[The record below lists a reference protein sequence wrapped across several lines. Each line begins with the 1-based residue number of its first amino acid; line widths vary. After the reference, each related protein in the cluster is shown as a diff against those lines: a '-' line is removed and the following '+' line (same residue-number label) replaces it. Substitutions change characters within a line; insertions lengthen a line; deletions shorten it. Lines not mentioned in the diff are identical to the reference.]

1 MKWPKMPRWPSA
13 WPSLSLTAVRSVWRS
28 APRLRVLGL
37 AFVGL
42 FGVVILLL
50 VIYSA
55 IALSRFERVETRRAT
70 YVYAGAQPLVAGVQV
85 RRIDL
90 PGTLARLKYTE
101 SRGAPAAPGQ
111 YRRAGSAWDIYL
123 RGGAGVAP
131 QLVRVEVHDERITRV
146 TREGHD
152 IGAATL
158 EPEILASADERPGEE
173 HRPVRLADVPL
184 VLLNAVL
191 AAEDHRF
198 FEHGGLDARGV
209 LRAAWTNLRAGRVM
223 QGGSTITQ
231 QLIKNRLLGARRTYL
246 RKVNEAWLATLVEA
260 RYSKQQILEAYL
272 NEIYL
277 GQRGGLA
284 VRGVGAAA
292 RVYFRK
298 EIHQLTPAEA
308 ALLAGMVRAPNS
320 YSPVVNPERAR
331 ARRDIVLTR
340 MRELGTLS
348 AADFEAARAQAVRV
362 PPAATTAPPAPYFI
376 DYVRLELEQR
386 FGDVGETAGA
396 SVFTTLDLVLQRFA
410 EAAVVR
416 GLDRLETRVPRLR
429 RDDPARRLQ
438 AAFVALDATTGE
450 IRALV
455 GGRDYQASQFNRAA
469 LARRQP
475 GSAFKPFVYLAALRA
490 RGGPPAL
497 TAASIV
503 EDAPLTL
510 TVGRD
515 TWSPRNY
522 NDQYEGRVTVR
533 RALEQSLNAATIR
546 VAESVG
552 LPAVVETARALGFAG
567 ELAPVPAAALGTFEA
582 TPLEMARSYLP
593 FANGGVR
600 PNGAVAVRAVRD
612 RDGALDPVDAAEP
625 VAVITPAEAYLVTSL
640 LEGVIASGTGASAR
654 ALGVSGAIAG
664 KTGTT
669 NDGRDAWFIGYA
681 PRLLAV
687 VWVGFDGGDAH
698 GLSGAEAALPIWA
711 DFMRQALDAYPQPA
725 FTVPTGIAFAE
736 VDLTN
741 GQLANRFCPRI
752 ARETFLIGT
761 EPPPC
766 QEHGG
771 VGDQISDWWQRFRE
785 WWRR

>member
-1 MKWPKMPRWPSA
+1 MKWPRLPSWPRI
-13 WPSLSLTAVRSVWRS
+13 
-28 APRLRVLGL
+28 PRLRLLGL
-37 AFVGL
+37 ACLGL
-42 FGVVILLL
+42 LAVVVLAL
-50 VIYSA
+50 VVYSA

-70 YVYAGAQPLVAGVQV
+70 YVYAGAQPLIAGVQV

-90 PGTLARLKYTE
+90 PGMLARLKYTE
-101 SRGAPAAPGQ
+101 ARGVPSAPGQ

-123 RGGAGVAP
+123 RGASGTAP
-131 QLVRVEVHDERITRV
+131 QLVRVEIHDERITRV
-146 TREGHD
+146 TRDGHD
-152 IGAATL
+152 IGAAAL

-184 VLLNAVL
+184 VFLNAVL

-198 FEHGGLDARGV
+198 FEHGGLDPRGV
-209 LRAAWTNLRAGRVM
+209 LRAAWTNMRAGRVM

-231 QLIKNRLLGARRTYL
+231 QLVKNRLVGPRRTYW
-246 RKVNEAWLATLVEA
+246 RKLNEAWLATLVDW
-260 RYSKQQILEAYL
+260 RYSKPQILEAYL

-292 RVYFRK
+292 RAYFGK
-298 EIHQLTPAEA
+298 DIHQVTPAEA

-320 YSPVVNPERAR
+320 YSPVGNPERAR
-331 ARRDIVLTR
+331 ARRDVVLTR
-340 MRELGTLS
+340 MKELGTLS
-348 AADFEAARAQAVRV
+348 AADWQAARAQPVRV
-362 PPAATTAPPAPYFI
+362 PPAASNAQPAPYFV

-386 FGDVGETAGA
+386 FGDVGASAGVSVYTALDLALQSFAETAI
-396 SVFTTLDLVLQRFA
+396 
-410 EAAVVR
+410 VR

-429 RDDPARRLQ
+429 NHEPGRRLQ
-438 AAFVALDATTGE
+438 AAIVVLDPTSGE
-450 IRALV
+450 IKALV
-455 GGRDYQASQFNRAA
+455 GGRDYQASQYNRAA

-490 RGGPPAL
+490 RNGTPAL
-497 TAASIV
+497 TAASMV
-503 EDAPLTL
+503 EDAPLTRSD
-510 TVGRD
+510 GRD

-522 NDQYEGRVTVR
+522 NERYEGRVSVR
-533 RALEQSLNAATIR
+533 RALEQSLNAATIH

-552 LPAVVETARALGFAG
+552 MPAVVETAREMGFTG
-567 ELAPVPAAALGTFEA
+567 ELAPVPSAALGVFEA
-582 TPLEMARSYLP
+582 TPLEMARTYLP
-593 FANGGVR
+593 LANGGLR
-600 PNGAVAVRAVRD
+600 PAGVVAVRAVRD
-612 RDGALDPVDAAEP
+612 RDGAVEPVDAAEP
-625 VAVITPAEAYLVTSL
+625 VAVITPAEAYVVTSL
-640 LEGVIASGTGASAR
+640 LEGVVNSGTGAAAR
-654 ALGVSGAIAG
+654 ALGVAGAIAG

-669 NDGRDAWFIGYA
+669 NDGRDAWFVGYA

-687 VWVGFDGGDAH
+687 VWVGFDSGDAH

-725 FTVPTGIAFAE
+725 FTVPAGVAFAD
-736 VDLTN
+736 VDLDN
-741 GQLANRFCPRI
+741 GLLANRYCPRV
-752 ARETFLIGT
+752 ARETFLAGT

-771 VGDQISDWWQRFRE
+771 VGDQINDWWRRLRE

>member
-1 MKWPKMPRWPSA
+1 MRSPWPPFRPSWPS
-13 WPSLSLTAVRSVWRS
+13 WLSGR
-28 APRLRVLGL
+28 RLRLLGL
-37 AFVGL
+37 GTGAL
-42 FGVVILLL
+42 LAVVVLLL
-50 VIYSA
+50 AIYSVL
-55 IALSRFERVETRRAT
+55 ALARFERVETRRAT
-70 YVYAGAQPLVAGVQV
+70 YVYAAPQPLIAGVHV
-85 RRIDL
+85 RRVEL
-90 PGTLARLKYTE
+90 AGTLARLKYAE
-101 SRGAPAAPGQ
+101 SRSAPTAPGQ

-123 RGGAGVAP
+123 RGGGGTAS

-152 IGAATL
+152 IGAAAL
-158 EPEILASADERPGEE
+158 EPEILASADDRPGEE

-198 FEHGGLDARGV
+198 FEHRGLDLRGM
-209 LRAAWTNLRAGRVM
+209 LRAAWTNVRAGRVM

-231 QLIKNRLLGARRTYL
+231 QLIKNRLLNARRTYVRKL
-246 RKVNEAWLATLVEA
+246 REAWLAMLLEW
-260 RYSKQQILEAYL
+260 RYSKQQILESYL
-272 NEIYL
+272 NEVYL

-292 RVYFRK
+292 RAYFRK
-298 EIHQLTPAEA
+298 EVHQLTPAEA
-308 ALLAGMVRAPNS
+308 ALVAGMVRAPNS

-331 ARRDIVLTR
+331 ARRDVVLTR

-348 AADFEAARAQAVRV
+348 AADWEAARSQPVRV
-362 PPAATTAPPAPYFI
+362 PPAAATAQPAPYFT

-386 FGDVGETAGA
+386 FGDVGEIAGV
-396 SVFTTLDLVLQRFA
+396 SIFTTLDLSLQRFA

-429 RDDPARRLQ
+429 REEPGRRLQ
-438 AAFVALDATTGE
+438 ASLVVLDPATGE

-469 LARRQP
+469 FARRQP
-475 GSAFKPFVYLAALRA
+475 GSAFKPVVFLAALRA
-490 RGGPPAL
+490 RGGDAPAL

-510 TVGRD
+510 SVGRD

-522 NDQYEGRVTVR
+522 NDRYEGRVSVR
-533 RALEQSLNAATIR
+533 RALEQSLNAATVR
-546 VAESVG
+546 VAETVG
-552 LPAVVETARALGFAG
+552 MPAVVETARALGFTG
-567 ELAPVPAAALGTFEA
+567 DLAPVPAAALGTYEA
-582 TPLEMARSYLP
+582 TPLELARIYLP
-593 FANGGVR
+593 LVNAGVR
-600 PNGAVAVRAVRD
+600 PPGTIAVRTVRD
-612 RDGALDPVDAAEP
+612 RDGTLDPVNGTQP
-625 VAVITPAEAYLVTSL
+625 TAVITPAEAYLVTSL
-640 LEGVIASGTGASAR
+640 LEGVMATGTGASAR
-654 ALGVSGAIAG
+654 TLGVRGAAAG

-669 NDGRDAWFIGYA
+669 NEGRDAWFVGYT
-681 PRLLAV
+681 PRLLTV
-687 VWVGFDGGDAH
+687 VWVGYDGGDAH

-711 DFMRQALDAYPQPA
+711 DFMQQALEAYPQPA
-725 FTVPTGIAFAE
+725 FTVPGGITFADID
-736 VDLTN
+736 VTN
-741 GQLANRFCPRI
+741 GQLANRFCPTV
-752 ARETFLIGT
+752 ARETFLAGT

-771 VGDQISDWWQRFRE
+771 VGDQILDWWKRLRE